1 MAADAADPAGNG
13 RLPLP
18 DITFLSLFHRKKS
31 PFGGSQRRRGLFLLT
46 AHRRGGSAKTA
57 RKAHGLCSFPDGAFR
72 GRKSARQKVRTATSR
87 ADTNSSI
94 DSRCRQEHRS
104 GPYVSDLARHARIT
118 VTHSRGFAPHSA
130 SGFRS
135 KPGRPTRLVYF
146 PCLLYHVFSALQA
159 LLYRFY
165 STRFLTPN

>member
-1 MAADAADPAGNG
+1 MAADAADPAGIG

-46 AHRRGGSAKTA
+46 ARRRGGSAKTA

-87 ADTNSSI
+87 ADKKFV
-94 DSRCRQEHRS
+94 HRLPVTAGAQVWS
-104 GPYVSDLARHARIT
+104 LRIWLSAACAHHSDPLAGLRT
-118 VTHSRGFAPHSA
+118 P
-130 SGFRS
+130 FRFRLPF
-135 KPGRPTRLVYF
+135 KTGRTDP
-146 PCLLYHVFSALQA
+146 PCLLSCLYYSIFFPLCKPFSGF
-159 LLYRFY
+159 LL
-165 STRFLTPN
+165 

>member
-46 AHRRGGSAKTA
+46 AHRRGGSAQTA

-72 GRKSARQKVRTATSR
+72 GRKSARQKS
-87 ADTNSSI
+87 
-94 DSRCRQEHRS
+94 
-104 GPYVSDLARHARIT
+104 
-118 VTHSRGFAPHSA
+118 PHSHQPCGQKFVHRLPVTA
-130 SGFRS
+130 GAQVWSLRIWLSAACAHHSDPLAGNCTPFRFRH
-135 KPGRPTRLVYF
+135 PFHAGRTDP
-146 PCLLYHVFSALQA
+146 PCLLSYLYYSMFF
-159 LLYRFY
+159 LLCKPL
-165 STRFLTPN
+165 STFVP